1 MLQDVLP
8 DQDGGVYI
16 QKNVGRWGARGK
28 KDVRDPEV
36 VAGILYL
43 LMFPLTLRV
52 DAPPQSQN
60 IFSFY

>member
-1 MLQDVLP
+1 MGSQREERC
-8 DQDGGVYI
+8 I
-16 QKNVGRWGARGK
+16 
-28 KDVRDPEV
+28 RDPEV

-60 IFSFY
+60 AFSFS